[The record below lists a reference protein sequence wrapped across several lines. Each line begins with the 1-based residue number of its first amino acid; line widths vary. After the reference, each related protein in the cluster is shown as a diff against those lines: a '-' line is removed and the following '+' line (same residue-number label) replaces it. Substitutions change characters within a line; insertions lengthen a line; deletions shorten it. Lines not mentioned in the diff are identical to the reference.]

1 VVDTSRVAVMK
12 RIDVPYPA
20 SDVRTRM
27 LRHLA
32 SEPQPELS
40 DIRIVRSAA
49 DLDPRM
55 PRFVT
60 AYLLHMWVKENA

>member
-1 VVDTSRVAVMK
+1 VVDGSRVAVMK
-12 RIDVPYPA
+12 PIDVPYPA
-20 SDVRTRM
+20 SQLRTRM

-40 DIRIVRSAA
+40 DVRIVRSAA
-49 DLDPRM
+49 DLDPGM

-60 AYLLHMWVKENA
+60 AYLAHMWSGRK